1 MQGNSNLTQDDNE
14 HLDKRFD
21 QIMEELQK
29 INGAFAKND
38 DGSVDFSGHRQ
49 YHEEMIRAAKAQT
62 EFWRELKLDIAKKG
76 IWGGIIIL
84 IGIIV
89 TGLMAKLGL
98 GGPR

>member
-1 MQGNSNLTQDDNE
+1 MSGNSNLTAEDNA

-21 QIMEELQK
+21 EVINELQK

-38 DGSVDFSGHRQ
+38 DGSVDFDGHRR

-62 EFWRELKLDIAKKG
+62 EFWQELKLDIVKKG

-98 GGPR
+98 GGPK